1 MKLEPITP
9 NGVNKIKKDIAQ
21 LNDELNVLREKRN
34 IDYVTPLPED
44 TDYTFLLEEMTK
56 IENNIQELKRALA
69 SSSIIDP
76 SDFNT
81 NTVKFGLTVTL
92 VHVENENKKLV
103 YTLVGPL
110 EANISENKISVRCKV
125 GGSLLGKE
133 LDDEIDIVGEGYYIS
148 DIENSY
154 KWIL

>member
-9 NGVNKIKKDIAQ
+9 NGVNEIKKDIVQ
-21 LNDELNVLREKRN
+21 LNSELNILREKRN
-34 IDYVTPLPED
+34 TNYVSPLPED
-44 TDYTFLLEEMTK
+44 TDYIFLLEEMTK
-56 IENNIQELKRALA
+56 IENNIEELKKALA

-92 VHVENENKKLV
+92 VHVENDNKKLV

-110 EANISENKISVRCKV
+110 ESNISENKISVRCRV
-125 GGSLLGKE
+125 GSSLLGKE
-133 LDDEIDIVGEGYYIS
+133 IDDEIDIAGEGYYIS
-148 DIENSY
+148 KIEN
-154 KWIL
+154 LA